1 MLVIKTRKSTF
12 IFLATNIV
20 LDFLII
26 LITLIILASDLMDKS
41 LLVTY
46 LIINIAEILY
56 IIYRFFNIVEISCCF
71 LFIKYLVFLFN
82 WADIAVVLSYIYV
95 DQENHK
101 DLSNKQ
107 ARVYSFYLFLFIS
120 KAFTQLFSRCRFGR
134 FGSMNENN
142 KSGII
147 INEEKGREAFGPSEK
162 INELNKL
169 KKENL
174 LLRKENQ
181 NLKGNTVNL
190 IDDFFKQ
197 KKTEIICQY
206 IKSNFNKD
214 INPKELQHRLFLE
227 IRNSG
232 LFIDKQKYEE
242 IFAYYIK
249 VSFMNYLKC
258 PITGK
263 ILNDPVIT
271 PDGQTFE
278 RKAILE
284 KIEQVEENP
293 ITKNV
298 LNKNDL
304 IQNIL
309 VLKISEILIF
319 NGNKFNLQHFDEIK
333 KLLTSEK
340 TKKLYEH
347 PYVISDGN
355 DKGKTE
361 EKTSF
366 LATDKYQNLIIMN
379 LIYSNLVIFDNRF
392 KEFDIELGQDYNS
405 RRSVNTNNNYNTNM
419 INSEDIHMIKK

>member
-1 MLVIKTRKSTF
+1 MAKPLK
-12 IFLATNIV
+12 
-20 LDFLII
+20 
-26 LITLIILASDLMDKS
+26 
-41 LLVTY
+41 
-46 LIINIAEILY
+46 
-56 IIYRFFNIVEISCCF
+56 
-71 LFIKYLVFLFN
+71 
-82 WADIAVVLSYIYV
+82 
-95 DQENHK
+95 
-101 DLSNKQ
+101 
-107 ARVYSFYLFLFIS
+107 
-120 KAFTQLFSRCRFGR
+120 
-134 FGSMNENN
+134 
-142 KSGII
+142 
-147 INEEKGREAFGPSEK
+147 EK
-162 INELNKL
+162 
-169 KKENL
+169 
-174 LLRKENQ
+174 
-181 NLKGNTVNL
+181 
-190 IDDFFKQ
+190 
-197 KKTEIICQY
+197 
-206 IKSNFNKD
+206 
-214 INPKELQHRLFLE
+214 
-227 IRNSG
+227 
-232 LFIDKQKYEE
+232 
-242 IFAYYIK
+242 
-249 VSFMNYLKC
+249 
-258 PITGK
+258 
-263 ILNDPVIT
+263 
-271 PDGQTFE
+271 
-278 RKAILE
+278 LE
-284 KIEQVEENP
+284 KIEQAEENP

>member
-120 KAFTQLFSRCRFGR
+120 KAFTQLFSRCRFGS

-147 INEEKGREAFGPSEK
+147 
-162 INELNKL
+162 
-169 KKENL
+169 ENL

-405 RRSVNTNNNYNTNM
+405 RRSVNTNNNYNTDM